1 MTTIQAF
8 LLALVQGLTEFLPVS
23 SSGHLVLAEK
33 ILGVSGDSFTFILVV
48 HVASA
53 LAILLF
59 FSKTLVGLT
68 KKLWLPVLI
77 GTIPAVVA
85 GVLFK
90 DALESLFAGESLIA
104 LGFLI
109 TAIGNAGIHF
119 ILKSQVKKELSGADH
134 AKTASEA
141 YEHEP
146 LKVTW
151 WQAIVVGIAQAIAI
165 IPSISRSGAT
175 VFAGLVVGLSRKT
188 AFEFS
193 FLLALPAIGGAT
205 LLHLVDELS
214 ATGGLPADIFALPNL
229 IGFFV
234 SFIVSYL
241 SLGLLKFMM
250 KEAKFWWFVVYCLL
264 IAVVSVFI

>member
-23 SSGHLVLAEK
+23 SSGHLVLFEK
-33 ILGVSGDSFTFILVV
+33 LLGVSGDQFTFILVV

-59 FSKTLVGLT
+59 FAKTLVELT

-77 GTIPAVVA
+77 GTIPAVIA

-109 TAIGNAGIHF
+109 TALVNAGVH
-119 ILKSQVKKELSGADH
+119 LLLQAKAKSELRGTEHPD
-134 AKTASEA
+134 TAAQA
-141 YEHEP
+141 YELEP
-146 LKVTW
+146 LKVNW
-151 WQAIVVGIAQAIAI
+151 WQAIVVGIAQAVAI
-165 IPSISRSGAT
+165 IPSISRSGST
-175 VFAGLVVGLSRKT
+175 VFAGLAVGLTRKA

-214 ATGGLPADIFALPNL
+214 ITGGLPTDIFALPNV

-234 SFIVSYL
+234 SFVVSYA

-250 KEAKFWWFVVYCLL
+250 KEAKFWWFVVYCLV
-264 IAVVSVFI
+264 IAAVSLFI